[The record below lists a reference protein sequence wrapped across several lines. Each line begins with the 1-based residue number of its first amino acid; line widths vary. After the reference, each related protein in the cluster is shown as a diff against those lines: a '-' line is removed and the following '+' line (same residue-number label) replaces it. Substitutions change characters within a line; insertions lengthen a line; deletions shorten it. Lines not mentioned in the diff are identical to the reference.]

1 MIPGQ
6 TPQPRKRLDKSIFI
20 MLILLVL
27 VIIAALGVICYVAGT
42 KHASRCAV
50 DFTIENFTID
60 EREPKYKMLPKE
72 LSNYICDL
80 SAELELDPDLV
91 VAILM
96 RENPEFNPEATH
108 RNDNGTIDVGMFQL
122 NDYYLWTEFKSD
134 YWFDNIELNPFNW
147 KHNTYIALH
156 HLKYLQDKFKVQDDV
171 IMAYNGGKGAV
182 MNGTVKPST
191 FNYLANVKNNLF
203 LLKGGSNE

>member
-27 VIIAALGVICYVAGT
+27 VIIAALGVICYMAGT
-42 KHASRCAV
+42 KHASRYAV